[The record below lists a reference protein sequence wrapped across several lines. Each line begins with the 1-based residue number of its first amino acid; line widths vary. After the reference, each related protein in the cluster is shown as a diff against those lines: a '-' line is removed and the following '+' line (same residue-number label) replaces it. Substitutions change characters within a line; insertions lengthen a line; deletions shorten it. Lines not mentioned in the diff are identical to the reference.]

1 MKLTEDMKTYEVPL
15 EGKVFY
21 EVEVIAQSKEEAIQM
36 AYKQA
41 REDNLKN
48 EIYVNFYFDTEV
60 DDFEEVGNNVIAEE

>member
-1 MKLTEDMKTYEVPL
+1 MKLYPKMKTYEVPL

-60 DDFEEVGNNVIAEE
+60 DDFEEVGNNVFAEE